1 MSSTSS
7 KPSNELSKFKRAQT
21 AALRE
26 VTRQHLPELLTWV
39 AKTHADEFLLW
50 LNEHHGEAV
59 TSLIR
64 NEYSLELHEATNNE
78 LERPSA
84 TASVASAA
92 STATQ
97 PKGANAG
104 GWKGLA
110 KTLTT
115 SSSAASSDEVDG
127 DWQTT
132 TAPTAKEMAVLGSY
146 INNQLVGHA
155 SEEINGK
162 KSFIKV
168 TSNVQGA
175 GKLLLELS
183 QGQPDRTDK
192 IYFIRATCKSNGDTT
207 FAVTKKGSHVPVATY
222 TRNTLKVMN
231 EQEDINA
238 VCKSIWETYY
248 PRMAVKASPKA

>member
-1 MSSTSS
+1 MSSSSS
-7 KPSNELSKFKRAQT
+7 KPSSELSKFKRAQT

-26 VTRQHLPELLTWV
+26 VTRKHLPDLMTWV

-50 LNEHHGEAV
+50 LSEKHGDAV

-64 NEYSLELHEATNNE
+64 DEYSHELHEATNIE
-78 LERPSA
+78 LERPSGA
-84 TASVASAA
+84 VSTASAA
-92 STATQ
+92 SSSRST
-97 PKGANAG
+97 GAVNAG

-110 KTLTT
+110 QNLTNA
-115 SSSAASSDEVDG
+115 SSAAADDVEG

-132 TAPTAKEMAVLGSY
+132 AAPTAKEMATLGSY

-168 TSNVQGA
+168 GYTVQGA

-192 IYFIRATCKSNGDTT
+192 IYFVRATCKANGDTT
-207 FAVTKKGSHVPVATY
+207 FMVTKKGSHVPVATY
-222 TRNTLKVMN
+222 TRNTLKIMN
-231 EQEDINA
+231 EKEDINA
-238 VCKSIWETYY
+238 VCQSIWETHY
-248 PRMAVKASPKA
+248 PRMVVKTSPKA